1 MGPKK
6 DIDRLAR
13 HSPARAFPDER
24 RRRPFAPRGANRHA
38 ILERT
43 SAAAMSSK
51 IDKLER
57 SFMKKKAM
65 LEESW
70 WAKYLPN
77 DSSLVYFNNARLL

>member
-1 MGPKK
+1 
-6 DIDRLAR
+6 
-13 HSPARAFPDER
+13 
-24 RRRPFAPRGANRHA
+24 
-38 ILERT
+38 
-43 SAAAMSSK
+43 MSSK

-77 DSSLVYFNNARLL
+77 DSS